1 MLAPETTTVSIM
13 NNRTTFM
20 SPTHLRLISRKLSLW
35 GGALTLIF
43 SATLAIA
50 DEYSDIAKLMK
61 ASQMAEAITKADQF
75 LATKPRDPQM
85 RFLKGVMQSEMGKS
99 NDAINT
105 FVKLTEEYP
114 ELPEPYN
121 NLAVLY
127 ANAGQFDKAR
137 NSLEMAIRTNP
148 SYSTAH
154 ENLGDIYARLA
165 SQAYAKA
172 LQLDTTNTA
181 VSPKLA
187 LIRELFTPTAGRLSA
202 TKPTPTGST
211 PPPTTPTASSAP
223 AAVAPVVAPLGP
235 KQPTVV
241 TASPTGS
248 TQPSVAPASV
258 NNALVSRDI
267 TAAAEAWAKAW
278 SDRDMKSYLA
288 SYGKDFTPPNKL
300 TRAAWEEER
309 KARIMGKAKI
319 SVKLFNITTAVSG
332 NTASV
337 KFKQDYK
344 ADALATS
351 SRKTLEMVK
360 QGERWVITKE
370 IAG

>member
-1 MLAPETTTVSIM
+1 MTI
-13 NNRTTFM
+13 RTT
-20 SPTHLRLISRKLSLW
+20 SLDSTPIRAISRKL
-35 GGALTLIF
+35 TLIG
-43 SATLAIA
+43 AAIVLALGVSHALA
-50 DEYSDIAKLMK
+50 DEYTDITKLMK
-61 ASQMAEAITKADQF
+61 SNQMSEAMAKADQY
-75 LATKPRDPQM
+75 LTGKPRDPQM
-85 RFLKGVMQSEMGKS
+85 RFLKGVIQSETGKA
-99 NDAINT
+99 NEAIST
-105 FVKLTEEYP
+105 FTRLTEEYP

-127 ANAGQFDKAR
+127 ANGGQFDKAR

-187 LIRELFTPTAGRLSA
+187 LIRELFTPTTGRVVA
-202 TKPTPTGST
+202 TKSVTPTTTTAAT
-211 PPPTTPTASSAP
+211 PVIVAP
-223 AAVAPVVAPLGP
+223 AAPAVPVVAPLAP
-235 KQPTVV
+235 KQATVV
-241 TASPTGS
+241 TAAPTG
-248 TQPSVAPASV
+248 TNQPNVAPAVV
-258 NNALVSRDI
+258 NNALASKDVA
-267 TAAAEAWAKAW
+267 AAAEAWAKAW

-300 TRAAWEEER
+300 GRAAWEEER
-309 KARIMGKAKI
+309 KGRIMGKAKI
-319 SVKLFNITTAVSG
+319 SVKLTGITTTVSG
-332 NTASV
+332 NTATA

-360 QGERWVITKE
+360 SGDRWVITKE